1 MGGLLALLLLLVFAV
16 CVLSVLLTG
25 ADTYQTLTRRD
36 QDSYDR
42 RTAAQYLATRVR
54 QADRA
59 DGIAVADFQGCDALE
74 LTETIDGTPY
84 ITRVYCYDGYLRE
97 LFSAAEAQMTPADG
111 EKVLEAQ
118 ALTVEWMDGNGGE
131 QLLEMELTNADG
143 TTQRV
148 VLSVHSG
155 KGASS

>member
-25 ADTYQTLTRRD
+25 AGTYQTLTKRD
-36 QDSYDR
+36 QESYDR

-54 QADRA
+54 QADQL
-59 DGIAVADFQGCDALE
+59 DGITVTDFQGCDALE

-84 ITRVYCYDGYLRE
+84 VTRIYCYDGCLRE

-111 EKVLEAQ
+111 EKVLEVQ
-118 ALTVEWMDGNGGE
+118 ALTVAWMDAGDGA
-131 QLLEMELTNADG
+131 QILTAELTHADG
-143 TTQRV
+143 TAERV
-148 VLSVHSG
+148 VLAVRSG
-155 KGASS
+155 EEAAA

>member
-59 DGIAVADFQGCDALE
+59 DGVAVADFQGCDALE
-74 LTETIDGTPY
+74 LTETIDGTP
-84 ITRVYCYDGYLRE
+84 ISPASIVMTATCGNS
-97 LFSAAEAQMTPADG
+97 SARQ
-111 EKVLEAQ
+111 K
-118 ALTVEWMDGNGGE
+118 
-131 QLLEMELTNADG
+131 
-143 TTQRV
+143 RR
-148 VLSVHSG
+148 
-155 KGASS
+155 

>member
-25 ADTYQTLTRRD
+25 AGTYQTLTRRD

-59 DGIAVADFQGCDALE
+59 DGVAVADFQGCDALE

-97 LFSAAEAQMTPADG
+97 LFSASEAQMTPADG
-111 EKVLEAQ
+111 EKVLAAQ
-118 ALTVEWMDGNGGE
+118 ALTVAWLDG
-131 QLLEMELTNADG
+131 DG

-148 VLSVHSG
+148 VLSVRSG